1 MKKKVMLKEK
11 LLRVSII
18 LIALFTATIYFVT
31 DSKVNNLAEK
41 SISEKLE
48 SISNLGLGIIE
59 SKYDGDWIVRDG
71 KLFKGKKLL
80 NNSFEV
86 VDAVLKKTGSFAT
99 IYLGDEGVA
108 TSVLDEYGER
118 AVESKVS
125 NEVAESVLRKG
136 VAYEATANVK
146 GEKYAEKYVPIRD
159 HVGKVIGIWFVSMP
173 KSYVGSQILAMK
185 ASIIVISVLCGIL
198 GCVILMLYSKRFL
211 KDIDTLQVSFLVTNS
226 NSNKTQTKV
235 LRMSVFLIGTFL
247 AIWVTIQGFT
257 IGNVVNNLQD
267 NNIKD
272 RLNASSELGYMM
284 INELYKGDWSINDDK
299 LYKGTNSLND
309 DSFIV
314 DMISSNTGSLST
326 IFMGDTSVSTNVLKT
341 DGKRSIGYKASKEV
355 IENVLKQGREFTGET
370 TVVGKRCITRYT
382 PLKDGD
388 GKTIGM
394 WVIGVEKK
402 IAINQIT
409 TLRKAITQI
418 SILAIIVAFATF
430 LFFSVKM
437 VSDIKNYKVS
447 LHTNIN

>member
-1 MKKKVMLKEK
+1 
-11 LLRVSII
+11 
-18 LIALFTATIYFVT
+18 
-31 DSKVNNLAEK
+31 
-41 SISEKLE
+41 
-48 SISNLGLGIIE
+48 
-59 SKYDGDWIVRDG
+59 
-71 KLFKGKKLL
+71 
-80 NNSFEV
+80 
-86 VDAVLKKTGSFAT
+86 
-99 IYLGDEGVA
+99 
-108 TSVLDEYGER
+108 
-118 AVESKVS
+118 
-125 NEVAESVLRKG
+125 VAESVLRKG
-136 VAYEATANVK
+136 VAYEATANIK

-341 DGKRSIGYKASKEV
+341 DGTRSIGYKASKEV
-355 IENVLKQGREFTGET
+355 IENVLKQGREFIGET

-382 PLKDGD
+382 PLKDSD

-447 LHTNIN
+447 LHTNI

>member
-41 SISEKLE
+41 SISEKLD

-59 SKYDGDWIVRDG
+59 SKYDGDWIVKDG
-71 KLFKGKKLL
+71 KLFKGKKLV

-86 VDAVLKKTGSFAT
+86 VDAILQKTGSFAT

-118 AVESKVS
+118 TVESKVS

-136 VAYEATANVK
+136 VAYEGTANVK
-146 GEKYAEKYVPIRD
+146 GEKYAERYVPIRD
-159 HVGKVIGIWFVSMP
+159 HAGKVIGIWFVSMP

-226 NSNKTQTKV
+226 NSNRTQNKV

-309 DSFIV
+309 NSFIV
-314 DMISSNTGSLST
+314 DIISSNTGSLST
-326 IFMGDTSVSTNVLKT
+326 VFMGDTSVSTNVLKT
-341 DGKRSIGYKASKEV
+341 DGTRSIGYKASKEV
-355 IENVLKQGREFTGET
+355 IENVLKQGREFIGET

-447 LHTNIN
+447 LHTNI